1 MARIA
6 ATLLALAVGA
16 WSLGFTQTVSV
27 PRIWN
32 DRDLA
37 DWATPIAGLNV
48 RPAHFPEAE
57 YYAVPGDNLKTYP
70 VYHPDAEPPGYWA
83 DLQKRQPEPMVDV
96 RTIRSNADWRA
107 AGERAFREL
116 DSVRLRTNDPA
127 IIAQARNP
135 ETFKG
140 VIKLADGTAFGP
152 RWVVTSQG
160 VMISIGACGFCHRS
174 LQPDDTVTFAGPGG
188 RDPETRRGPGT
199 PRLLMQ
205 LPLIGA
211 AGTARRL
218 RATYEGDSL
227 PVAFWREFHT
237 PWVPDDPVAPYRTM
251 SGTELQQF
259 NATAQ
264 IGRSFSNGVFARA
277 NGSPYYVTK
286 IVDLQN
292 LNYSR
297 YLDATGT
304 HRLRGPED
312 VARYAAL
319 VTGADPMDFGQ
330 HRILTDA
337 QRRIRY
343 RYADE
348 VLYAIGVYL
357 MSLEPRK
364 NPNLAPRETL
374 TRGEEVFK
382 REGCVECHTPPAY
395 SNGKLTIAQGWR
407 PDPGHPNE
415 ADIVMRSVGTDPG
428 LALKTRKGT
437 GFYKIPSLR
446 GVWYRPLLLHDGS
459 LTSLEEMFDPARLQ
473 PEYQPTGWIPPGA
486 TTRAVVG
493 HQFGLKL
500 NAAEKAALLAFLR
513 SL

>member
-1 MARIA
+1 MSRLT
-6 ATLLALAVGA
+6 ATLLALAASA
-16 WSLGFTQTVSV
+16 WSLGYTQTIRA

-32 DRDLA
+32 DADLA
-37 DWATPIAGLNV
+37 DWATPVAGPNV
-48 RPAHFPEAE
+48 RPAHYSEAE
-57 YYAVPGDNLKTYP
+57 YYAVPADNLKTYP
-70 VYHPDAEPPGYWA
+70 VYHPDAEPPGYWE
-83 DLQKRQPEPMVDV
+83 DLQKRKPEPMVDASQ
-96 RTIRSNADWRA
+96 IRSTADWIA

-116 DSVRLRTNDPA
+116 DSVLVRTNDPA
-127 IIAQARNP
+127 IIAQARDP

-152 RWVVTSQG
+152 RWVVTQGG
-160 VMISIGACGFCHRS
+160 VMLSIGACGFCHRT
-174 LQPDDTVTFAGPGG
+174 LQPDQTVRFGGPGG
-188 RDPETRRGPGT
+188 RDPEAQRGAGA
-199 PRLLMQ
+199 RLLPQ
-205 LPLIGA
+205 LPLVGA
-211 AGTARRL
+211 QGTARRL
-218 RATYEGDSL
+218 RAFYEGDPA
-227 PVAFWREFHT
+227 PVGFWREFHT
-237 PWVPDDPVAPYRTM
+237 PWVPDDPVASYKAM
-251 SGTELQQF
+251 SVAGMQQL
-259 NATAQ
+259 NSTAG

-292 LNYSR
+292 LKYSR

-319 VTGADPMDFGQ
+319 VTGVDPMDFGQ
-330 HRILTDA
+330 YRILTDA
-337 QRRIRY
+337 QRHIRS

-364 NPNLAPRETL
+364 NPNVAPRETL
-374 TRGEEVFK
+374 ARGEQIFT

-395 SNGKLTIAQGWR
+395 TNGKLTIAQGWR
-407 PDPGHPNE
+407 PSPGHPNE
-415 ADIVMRSVGTDPG
+415 ADILMRSVGTDPG

-437 GFYKIPSLR
+437 GFYKVPSLR

-459 LTSLEEMFDPARLQ
+459 LTSLEEMFDSARLKDD
-473 PEYQPTGWIPPGA
+473 YRPTGWIPPGA
-486 TTRAVVG
+486 TARPVVG
-493 HQFGLKL
+493 HQFGLRL
-500 NAAEKAALLAFLR
+500 SPEEKTALLAFLR

>member
-1 MARIA
+1 MSRL
-6 ATLLALAVGA
+6 TGMLVALAAGA
-16 WSLGFTQTVSV
+16 WSLGFAQTIRA
-27 PRIWN
+27 PKIWN
-32 DRDLA
+32 EAELA

-48 RPAHFPEAE
+48 RPGHYSEAE
-57 YYAVPGDNLKTYP
+57 YYAVPADNLKTYP
-70 VYHPDAEPPGYWA
+70 VYHPDAEPPGYWE
-83 DLQKRQPEPMVDV
+83 DLQKRKPEPMVDAS
-96 RTIRSNADWRA
+96 TIRSTADWIA

-116 DSVRLRTNDPA
+116 DSVLVRTNDPA
-127 IIAQARNP
+127 IVAQARNP

-152 RWVVTSQG
+152 RWVVTEQG
-160 VMISIGACGFCHRS
+160 VKLSLGACGFCHRS
-174 LQPDDTVTFAGPGG
+174 LQSDNTLRFGGPGG
-188 RDPETRRGPGT
+188 RDPEALRGPGN

-211 AGTARRL
+211 PGTALRL
-218 RATYEGDSL
+218 RTFYQGDTA
-227 PVAFWREFHT
+227 PVALWREFHT
-237 PWVPDDPVAPYRTM
+237 PWVPDDPIAAYKTM
-251 SGTELQQF
+251 SGAEMQKLGGPF
-259 NATAQ
+259 
-264 IGRSFSNGVFARA
+264 GRSFSNGVFART

-292 LNYSR
+292 VKYSR

-319 VTGADPMDFGQ
+319 VTGVDPMDFGP

-337 QRRIRY
+337 QRHIRY

-348 VLYAIGVYL
+348 VLYAIGMYL
-357 MSLEPRK
+357 MSLDPRK
-364 NPNLAPRETL
+364 NPNVASRETL
-374 TRGEEVFK
+374 SRGEQIFT

-395 SNGKLTIAQGWR
+395 TSGKLTIAQGWR
-407 PDPGHPNE
+407 PPPSHPNQ
-415 ADIVMRSVGTDPG
+415 ADILMRSVGTDPG

-437 GFYKIPSLR
+437 GFYKVPSLR

-459 LTSLEEMFDPARLQ
+459 LTSLEEMFDPARLKDD
-473 PEYQPTGWIPPGA
+473 YRPTGWIPPGA
-486 TTRAVVG
+486 TTRAVIG
-493 HQFGLKL
+493 HQFGLRL
-500 NAAEKAALLAFLR
+500 SEADKAALLAFLR